1 MSFMCKV
8 RLGDRILEA
17 KRGERLIELLQRYG
31 IEAPHPC
38 AGRGSCGKCRVLVDG
53 REELSCKYVVEG
65 DVTVTLTGRS
75 GLDVRVL
82 GDIGARD
89 DDDLFFALD
98 IGSTTLLLSLVERGG
113 RELCR
118 VGAQNPQIVF
128 GADVI
133 TRIEQ
138 CIRGGALSLQKPLV
152 WRINEM
158 MAAARDAVG
167 GRELSVKK
175 LYAAGNAT
183 MLHLLLGIDCSSI
196 GRAPYTPVFLEEREV
211 EACSVGLCGVDV
223 LHLLPSAHSF
233 VGADVVAG
241 LSLIDTP
248 GAGRYALFCD
258 LGTNA
263 EIALVSA
270 DGILCT
276 AAAAG
281 PCFEGSNIDCGMSA
295 LSGAISSVN
304 IDESGVRYETVGGV
318 EARGIC
324 ATGLLDTIYGL
335 LYSGEIDEGGYME
348 DKFFLSD
355 KVYLSPSDV
364 RSFQLAK
371 SAVHSAME
379 ALVAKAGIGFD
390 SVDTLY
396 LSGGFSKKLSPLRAA
411 AVGLIPMSLRGKCA
425 VIEESCLN
433 GIIKFACGGRDAGA
447 IATASRY
454 CDLSTDSYFAEK
466 FIDNM
471 SFEL

>member
-1 MSFMCKV
+1 MCKV
-8 RLGDRILEA
+8 KIGERILTA
-17 KRGERLIELLQRYG
+17 SVGERLIDLLQRYG

-53 REELSCKYVVEG
+53 REELSCKYVIEG
-65 DVTVTLTGRS
+65 DVTVTLSGRS
-75 GLDVRVL
+75 GLDVTVL
-82 GDIGARD
+82 GDIGERSCE
-89 DDDLFFALD
+89 DLFFALD
-98 IGSTTLLLSLVERGG
+98 IGSTTLLLSLADKDG
-113 RELCR
+113 REICR
-118 VGAQNPQIVF
+118 VGAQNPQITF

-138 CIRGGALSLQKPLV
+138 CIRGGAESLQAPLID
-152 WRINEM
+152 RINEM
-158 MAAARDAVG
+158 MAAAKNAIGKSDLRT
-167 GRELSVKK
+167 EK

-183 MLHLLLGIDCSSI
+183 MLHLLLGIDCASI

-211 EACSVGLCGVDV
+211 EADSVGLFGAEW

-241 LSLIDTP
+241 LSLIEELQE
-248 GAGRYALFCD
+248 GRYALFCD

-263 EIALVSA
+263 EIALLKN

-295 LSGAISSVN
+295 LSGAICSVN
-304 IDESGVRYETVGGV
+304 IDGSGVKYETVGGG

-324 ATGLLDTIYGL
+324 ATGLLDTIFGL

-348 DKFFLSD
+348 DKFFFTD
-355 KVYLSPSDV
+355 KVYLSPNDV

-379 ALVAKAGIGFD
+379 ALIAKAGISFD
-390 SVDTLY
+390 DVDILY
-396 LSGGFSKKLSPLRAA
+396 LSGGFSKKLSPQRAA
-411 AVGLIPMSLRGKCA
+411 AVGLIPMSLRGKCS
-425 VIEESCLN
+425 VLEESCLM
-433 GIIKFACGGRDAGA
+433 GVIKFACGEGDAVRVA
-447 IATASRY
+447 RSSRY
-454 CDLSTDSYFAEK
+454 CDLSTDSLFAEK
-466 FIDNM
+466 FIENM